1 MIGMCSDFISA
12 SKQRLL
18 RLKTDYI
25 SFRSIS
31 FNIQPPKEGF
41 VEKPMNANEARW
53 SIIKSLLEGF
63 PSLKEKTLDYLQ
75 AQ

>member
-1 MIGMCSDFISA
+1 
-12 SKQRLL
+12 
-18 RLKTDYI
+18 
-25 SFRSIS
+25 
-31 FNIQPPKEGF
+31 
-41 VEKPMNANEARW
+41 VETTMNANEARW